1 MGTLDLI
8 EDNIMKLIALR
19 KDVLVKLAG
28 QHVLLRSLPTMV
40 KDKRVLASE
49 RKGNKFETFR
59 KRTPRAVRRAVR
71 LEKKEDRT
79 VGLIIE
85 AIDKITPLITE
96 PFFTQLGEIRTNM
109 LIYKNHMINELSK
122 RGNLDQLLT
131 SHPTLHGVEELIAE
145 KIDQV
150 LKNVINPYIEVL
162 RHLDAFCNQKNAIRE
177 AKRQLITLTIP
188 MAAFLV
194 NNGIHPNAIIADSS
208 TMFQVMGEK
217 RDHKKELVYMTTPN
231 NARKYFP
238 SQVTRETAKGA
249 RYVDG
254 AKTIS
259 TLRYFG
265 FVEENVKPTPAE
277 RDFII
282 RFWKTTGKYQR
293 STSGERSDFL
303 SKKAADLAI
312 LVLAWRLAS
321 NNQVVAILTND
332 GDIIQT
338 INKIKSAR
346 NRNNN
351 QRIIARRIKC
361 ATFGRNPDL
370 RPRELRVA

>member
-1 MGTLDLI
+1 MIKKNTSLIKIGIDLDNTVI
-8 EDNIMKLIALR
+8 SYD
-19 KDVLVKLAG
+19 
-28 QHVLLRSLPTMV
+28 
-40 KDKRVLASE
+40 
-49 RKGNKFETFR
+49 
-59 KRTPRAVRRAVR
+59 RAFQKA
-71 LEKKEDRT
+71 
-79 VGLIIE
+79 
-85 AIDKITPLITE
+85 AIT
-96 PFFTQLGEIRTNM
+96 
-109 LIYKNHMINELSK
+109 
-122 RGNLDQLLT
+122 
-131 SHPTLHGVEELIAE
+131 
-145 KIDQV
+145 
-150 LKNVINPYIEVL
+150 
-162 RHLDAFCNQKNAIRE
+162 
-177 AKRQLITLTIP
+177 
-188 MAAFLV
+188 
-194 NNGIHPNAIIADSS
+194 
-208 TMFQVMGEK
+208 
-217 RDHKKELVYMTTPN
+217 
-231 NARKYFP
+231 
-238 SQVTRETAKGA
+238 
-249 RYVDG
+249 
-254 AKTIS
+254 
-259 TLRYFG
+259 FG